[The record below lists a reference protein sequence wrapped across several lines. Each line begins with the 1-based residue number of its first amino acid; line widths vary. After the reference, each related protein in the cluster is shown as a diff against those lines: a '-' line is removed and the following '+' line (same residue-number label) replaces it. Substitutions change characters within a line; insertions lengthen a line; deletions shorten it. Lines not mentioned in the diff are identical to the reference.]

1 MKFFIAYLGSSVK
14 GKMLCFWIE
23 VEPALSKIPG
33 FEPELKKK
41 RNYLL
46 VKCEGRKFFSVYVA
60 VVTIIK

>member
-1 MKFFIAYLGSSVK
+1 MAYLGSSVK

-41 RNYLL
+41 KRNYLL